1 MNTILCY
8 NFIML
13 SVFPNLLAYE
23 QLAPFILRLVVG
35 IIFLEL
41 GYLKL
46 GKEKS
51 AWNMFFKTIHFKPSH
66 IFVVLLATIEIVAG
80 SFLVVGYLTQAAAL
94 VMAVILFAEAYVEL
108 RDGTILKRDIVFYTL
123 LLTICL
129 SLLFTGAGAFSFD
142 LPL

>member
-1 MNTILCY
+1 
-8 NFIML
+8 ML
-13 SVFPNLLAYE
+13 SVFPNLFTYSE
-23 QLAPFILRLVVG
+23 LAPFILRLVVG

-51 AWNMFFKTIHFKPSH
+51 AWNMFFKTIHFRPSYF
-66 IFVVLLATIEIVAG
+66 FVILLATIEIVSGA
-80 SFLVVGYLTQAAAL
+80 FLVVGYLTQVAAL

-108 RDGTILKRDIVFYTL
+108 RDGSLLKRDIVFYTL
-123 LLTICL
+123 LLVICV
-129 SLLFTGAGAFSFD
+129 SLLFTGAGAFAFD